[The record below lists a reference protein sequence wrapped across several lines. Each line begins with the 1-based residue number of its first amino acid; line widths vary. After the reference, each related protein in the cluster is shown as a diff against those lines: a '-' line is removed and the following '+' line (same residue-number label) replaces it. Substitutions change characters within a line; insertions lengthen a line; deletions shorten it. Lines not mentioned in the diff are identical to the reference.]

1 MQEPITMYL
10 EESISLSLVRLCKV
24 QRQQAEERC
33 QKIGLHTGQEL
44 VIFRLLE
51 QDGLSQSQLATKI
64 GVEIGTIAKTV
75 QRMEK
80 EGVLIRR
87 QDAEDARI
95 SRVYLTEKGRSLG
108 EPALHIWNDI
118 DAYLVQGMSQAEQLL
133 FRRLIVQAAANF
145 SRG

>member
-1 MQEPITMYL
+1 MQEPITTYL
-10 EESISLSLVRLCKV
+10 EESISLSVVRLCKV
-24 QRQQAEERC
+24 QRQQAEVRC

-51 QDGLSQSQLATKI
+51 EDGLSQSQLAAVL
-64 GVEIGTIAKTV
+64 GVEIGTVAKMV

-87 QDAEDARI
+87 QDTEDARI

-108 EPALHIWNDI
+108 EPALQIWKDI
-118 DAYLVQGMSQAEQLL
+118 DSYLVQGMSQAEQLL
-133 FRRLIVQAAANF
+133 FRRLIVQAAASF
-145 SRG
+145 SRS